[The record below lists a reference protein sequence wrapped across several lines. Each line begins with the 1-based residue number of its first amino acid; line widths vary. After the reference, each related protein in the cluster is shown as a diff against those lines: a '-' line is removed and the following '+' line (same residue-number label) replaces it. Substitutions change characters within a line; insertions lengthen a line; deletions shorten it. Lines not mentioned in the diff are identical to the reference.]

1 MTDAIDAQNLG
12 SVIDFV
18 EDPIHANSNTPI
30 VAASNQF
37 PAAGRTW
44 IVRQLSNRGN

>member
-1 MTDAIDAQNLG
+1 MADAIDAQNLG

-18 EDPIHANSNTPI
+18 EDSVHANSDPPI
-30 VAASNQF
+30 VGASNQF
-37 PAAGRTW
+37 PAAGWTG

>member
-18 EDPIHANSNTPI
+18 EDAVHTNSDTPI
-30 VAASNQF
+30 A
-37 PAAGRTW
+37 PAARQFSAAGWTG